1 MKNLIILLLI
11 FSLAC
16 SEPYQTKY
24 FDQLIDHIGFETG
37 NKTFKQKYLIKDDY
51 YRYDKGP
58 ILFYSGNEAPVEF
71 GFNGAGFMHT
81 TLAQELNALVVF
93 MEHRYFG
100 ESQPFGTE
108 KESFKKG
115 NNKYLTSFQAL
126 NDYVK
131 FLAWFKQSLG
141 CGDKECPIV
150 AVGASYGGMLSAW
163 IRMKFP
169 EIIDV
174 SLASSAPIFLYENR
188 EGIDE
193 TLFYKIVTDT
203 YDQNG
208 CSKQIHSA
216 MKILTDLID
225 SPLPSFLFKKQY
237 KKILDEINQGIKTC
251 KPINDQDN
259 LNNLRSYIDQAYGYM
274 SMFNYPQE
282 GHFVSK
288 MPPWPANYSCTP
300 FEAINDKSSISQLFQ
315 AVKKSVDVYYDFEE
329 QKECTNFNTGS
340 TGDINTSGYVILS
353 CADIIQ
359 PIHPNGIT
367 DMFYN
372 SPWDKDSYQQY
383 CQETFGLTPNYDYA
397 LNFYGGKNDEE
408 MKQFSRIIFS
418 NGMLDPWNSGSP
430 TNFISDD
437 LPILNMYAAA
447 HCSDLRLPQN
457 GDIESV
463 TQARIQ
469 EAKYIKQW
477 IQEKLPADYFTK
489 KSQF

>member
-1 MKNLIILLLI
+1 MKNLIVLILI
-11 FSLAC
+11 FGLAC
-16 SEPYQTKY
+16 SQQYQTKY
-24 FDQLIDHIGFETG
+24 FDQLVDHIGFETG
-37 NKTFKQKYLIKDDY
+37 DKTFKQKYLIKDDY

-58 ILFYSGNEAPVEF
+58 ILFYCGNEAPVDFSF
-71 GFNGAGFMHT
+71 GGAGFMHT

-115 NNKYLTSFQAL
+115 NNKYLTSFQAI
-126 NDYVK
+126 NDYAK
-131 FLAWFKQSLG
+131 FLVWFKKSLG
-141 CGDKECPIV
+141 CGDDECPVV
-150 AVGASYGGMLSAW
+150 AFGASYGGMLSAW

-203 YDQNG
+203 YEQNG
-208 CSKQIHSA
+208 CNTQIHRA
-216 MKILTDLID
+216 MNILTDLIN
-225 SPLPSFLFKKQY
+225 SPVPSFLFKIQN
-237 KKILDEINQGIKTC
+237 KKILNEINEGMKTC
-251 KPINDQDN
+251 KPITDQDN
-259 LNNLRSYIDQAYGYM
+259 LDVLRSYIDQAYSYM

-288 MPPWPANYSCTP
+288 MPAWPANYSCTP
-300 FEAINDKSSISQLFQ
+300 FEAINDKSTISQLFQ

-340 TGDINTSGYVILS
+340 TGEINTSAYEILT
-353 CADIIQ
+353 CADIVQ
-359 PIHPNGIT
+359 PIHPNGVT
-367 DMFYN
+367 DMFYDQ
-372 SPWDKDSYQQY
+372 PWDKDSYQQY
-383 CQETFGLTPNYDYA
+383 CQETFGLTPNYDYV

-408 MKQFSRIIFS
+408 MKQFTRIIFS
-418 NGMLDPWNSGSP
+418 NGLLDPWQSGSP
-430 TNFISDD
+430 TKYISDD
-437 LPILNMYAAA
+437 LPIINMYAAA

-457 GDIESV
+457 GDVESV
-463 TQARIQ
+463 IQARIQ
-469 EAKYIKQW
+469 EEKYIKQW
-477 IQEKLPADYFTK
+477 IQEKLPTEYFTK
-489 KSQF
+489 KSQI